1 MACSFE
7 PGCAHHDRSRS
18 RMARSRGLSGIATS
32 FPIQALDYKH
42 PPTYRPAVGAAAE
55 AAEAIRASRAAILD
69 ALRSGE
75 LRLEEL
81 ESDAAAQVKVV
92 VLAESVPGVGK
103 VHARRRL
110 AELGLED
117 SDRWGELAPAV
128 RRRLVSALTS
138 AG

>member
-1 MACSFE
+1 M
-7 PGCAHHDRSRS
+7 
-18 RMARSRGLSGIATS
+18 
-32 FPIQALDYKH
+32 
-42 PPTYRPAVGAAAE
+42 GAAAE

-138 AG
+138 AGGA